1 MKIGVIVAM
10 DAEFRLIHDL
20 LEEKRETCI
29 GDRVFVQ
36 GRSGTKTVVLA
47 KSGIGK
53 VCSALGT
60 VEMIRNFVPDAVIN
74 TGVAGGID
82 RCLGVM
88 DIVVGERTIYHDV
101 WCGGENAYGQI
112 QGMPVYYEADPH
124 LYRTALSVPAPV
136 NLTGGV
142 ICTGD
147 RFITDRTE
155 LEAIKNKFPEGLAV
169 DMESCSMA
177 QVCYLEKVP
186 FLSFRVISDTPGVE
200 KHELQYRHFW
210 TAAPQ
215 ESFEVF
221 REFLKAL

>member
-1 MKIGVIVAM
+1 M
-10 DAEFRLIHDL
+10 
-20 LEEKRETCI
+20 
-29 GDRVFVQ
+29 
-36 GRSGTKTVVLA
+36 
-47 KSGIGK
+47 
-53 VCSALGT
+53 
-60 VEMIRNFVPDAVIN
+60 
-74 TGVAGGID
+74 
-82 RCLGVM
+82 
-88 DIVVGERTIYHDV
+88 GERTVYHDV

-136 NLTGGV
+136 NLTGGL

-200 KHELQYRHFW
+200 KHELQYHHFW

-221 REFLKAL
+221 REFLNLTPNYPVLRTAPTKFANCGVCLTRYSGYASVSGRRSCPDEFFFKKPGRARLGGPFERF